1 MTQILPSNS
10 FWSMLPDMVG
20 TGIDRY
26 YQAQDRK
33 NARTTEE
40 RNQLLQQLGL
50 LEKQAQAGADVN
62 AQISTIMEKLG
73 MGKVTPATTAGQ
85 EREKILKTP
94 DKSIEV
100 KGFDMPGGAPI
111 QGFTVKGKETISDDR
126 YRKAGLPTNLD
137 REREGVDRQVT
148 AIKARAAKG
157 EQITPYEASLA
168 GIKTQQQVGMEGAQT
183 ASAFMGKTAPTYI
196 KEWVLRNGG
205 RIKATGADNNVD
217 EMIGEAYGAFLERFG
232 DKIPEQDRTNAKA
245 DFTAAAY
252 DLLKDQ
258 ENMDMEKAKLDL
270 QRWIA
275 SNRSRGGG
283 STTSPEDSGKLVDM
297 LTRMGNGVE
306 NDIATTFG
314 TQQKVFMQALLQGM
328 KPEQMGANRVGY
340 ESFVQQVSK
349 LNKIRAASAAAARG
363 LSSDPTVLSILDELS
378 NGSSSAAPADG
389 SAPRPKRL
397 TRDGREI
404 ITADQKAYL
413 QANGKWDAS
422 KYVVE

>member
-1 MTQILPSNS
+1 
-10 FWSMLPDMVG
+10 MLPDMVG

-62 AQISTIMEKLG
+62 DQISTIMERLG
-73 MGKVTPATTAGQ
+73 MGKVTPAVTPGQ

-94 DKSIEV
+94 ERSINFQGV
-100 KGFDMPGGAPI
+100 DVPGGVPVLP
-111 QGFTVKGKETISDDR
+111 FTIKGKETISDDR
-126 YRKAGLPTNLD
+126 FRKAGLPTRLD
-137 REREGVDRQVT
+137 REKEGVDRT
-148 AIKARAAKG
+148 ITDIKARAARG
-157 EQITPYEASLA
+157 EKVTPYEASLA
-168 GIKTQQQVGMEGAQT
+168 GIRTEQQVGLEGAKS
-183 ASAFMGKTAPTYI
+183 ASEFMGKTAPTYI
-196 KEWVLRNGG
+196 KEWVTRNGG
-205 RIKATGADNNVD
+205 RINVTGPKKNVD

-245 DFTAAAY
+245 DFAAAAY
-252 DLLKDQ
+252 DLLNEQSK
-258 ENMDMEKAKLDL
+258 MDLQKAELDL
-270 QRWIA
+270 RREIA
-275 SNRSRGGG
+275 SICSRDGGNKTDPK
-283 STTSPEDSGKLVDM
+283 SSNKLIDM
-297 LTRMGNGVE
+297 LTHMDNEVE

-314 TQQKVFMQALLQGM
+314 TQQKVFMSALLQGR

-389 SAPRPKRL
+389 SAPRQKRT